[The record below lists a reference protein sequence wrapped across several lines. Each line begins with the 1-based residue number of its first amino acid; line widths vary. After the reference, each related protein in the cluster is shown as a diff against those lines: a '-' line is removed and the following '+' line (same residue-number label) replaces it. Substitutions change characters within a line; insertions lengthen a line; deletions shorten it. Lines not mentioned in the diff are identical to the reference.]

1 MKIMVISP
9 HPDDETLGAGGTLLR
24 YKSEGHQ
31 IYWLN
36 ITNVEENGRWSKSFV
51 EKRQRQIIAICEFYC
66 FDKFIDLKYEPT
78 GLDSV
83 NRNELI
89 EKIGKY
95 FDEFQPEWLILP
107 DGNDAHS
114 DHKVVYECCMA
125 CSKVFRHPYIKRVT
139 TMEILSETDF
149 GKPDNPFVPNMF
161 VDISDYIDKKLEALA
176 IYDTEIRE
184 RPFPRNMD
192 AVKALGT
199 LRGGMAGCMYAEA
212 FKIIKEIQ

>member
-36 ITNVEENGRWSKSFV
+36 ITNVEGNGRWSKSFV

-95 FDEFQPEWLILP
+95 FDEFQPEWIILP
-107 DGNDAHS
+107 
-114 DHKVVYECCMA
+114 
-125 CSKVFRHPYIKRVT
+125 
-139 TMEILSETDF
+139 LSL
-149 GKPDNPFVPNMF
+149 
-161 VDISDYIDKKLEALA
+161 IHI
-176 IYDTEIRE
+176 
-184 RPFPRNMD
+184 
-192 AVKALGT
+192 
-199 LRGGMAGCMYAEA
+199 
-212 FKIIKEIQ
+212 

>member
-36 ITNVEENGRWSKSFV
+36 VTNVQENHRWSKAFV
-51 EKRQRQIIAICEFYC
+51 GKREKQIRAICKFYC
-66 FDKFIDLKYEPT
+66 FDRFMDLKYEPT
-78 GLDSV
+78 GLDLV

-89 EKIGKY
+89 EKIGTY
-95 FDEFQPEWLILP
+95 FDESQPEWIILP

-114 DHKVVYECCMA
+114 DHKVVYECCLA
-125 CSKVFRHPYIKRVT
+125 CSKVFRRPYIKRIT

-161 VDISDYIDKKLEALA
+161 VDISDYIDKKLEAFT
-176 IYDTEIRE
+176 IYDTEIEE

>member
-95 FDEFQPEWLILP
+95 FDEFQPEWIILP

-125 CSKVFRHPYIKRVT
+125 CSKVFRHQYIKRVT

>member
-1 MKIMVISP
+1 
-9 HPDDETLGAGGTLLR
+9 
-24 YKSEGHQ
+24 
-31 IYWLN
+31 
-36 ITNVEENGRWSKSFV
+36 
-51 EKRQRQIIAICEFYC
+51 
-66 FDKFIDLKYEPT
+66 
-78 GLDSV
+78 
-83 NRNELI
+83 
-89 EKIGKY
+89 
-95 FDEFQPEWLILP
+95 
-107 DGNDAHS
+107 
-114 DHKVVYECCMA
+114 
-125 CSKVFRHPYIKRVT
+125 
-139 TMEILSETDF
+139 MEILSETDF